1 MALIIPISFKENE
14 INLYYKIKNHI
25 LGPSTYLKLLALKD
39 NNPDL
44 NIELL
49 NNNNNNKE
57 EEEEKSNI
65 IYKQKENLDKDDFIY
80 DWGSE

>member
-49 NNNNNNKE
+49 NNNNKE
-57 EEEEKSNI
+57 EEKKLNI

>member
-49 NNNNNNKE
+49 NNNNKE
-57 EEEEKSNI
+57 EEEKDTL
-65 IYKQKENLDKDDFIY
+65 QKGKIQFIFIHCIL
-80 DWGSE
+80 

>member
-14 INLYYKIKNHI
+14 INLYYKIKNHK
-25 LGPSTYLKLLALKD
+25 LGPSTY
-39 NNPDL
+39 L

-49 NNNNNNKE
+49 NNNNKE
-57 EEEEKSNI
+57 KEEEKSNI
-65 IYKQKENLDKDDFIY
+65 IYKQKKNLNKDDFIY

>member
-49 NNNNNNKE
+49 NNNKNKE
-57 EEEEKSNI
+57 EKENLNI
-65 IYKQKENLDKDDFIY
+65 IYKQKENLDKNDFIY
-80 DWGSE
+80 DWGNE

>member
-44 NIELL
+44 NIKLL

-57 EEEEKSNI
+57 EEEKSNI
-65 IYKQKENLDKDDFIY
+65 IYKQKKNLNKDDFIY

>member
-49 NNNNNNKE
+49 NNNNKE
-57 EEEEKSNI
+57 EEGEKSNI
-65 IYKQKENLDKDDFIY
+65 IYKQKKNLNKDDFIY

>member
-14 INLYYKIKNHI
+14 INVYYKIKNHI
-25 LGPSTYLKLLALKD
+25 LGHSTYLKLLVLKD
-39 NNPDL
+39 NNHDL

-49 NNNNNNKE
+49 NNNNKE

-65 IYKQKENLDKDDFIY
+65 IYKQKKNLNKDDFIY

>member
-49 NNNNNNKE
+49 NNNNKE
-57 EEEEKSNI
+57 EKKSNI

>member
-49 NNNNNNKE
+49 NNNNKE

>member
-49 NNNNNNKE
+49 NNNNK

-65 IYKQKENLDKDDFIY
+65 IYKQKKNLNKDDFIY
-80 DWGSE
+80 DWEVNKC

>member
-49 NNNNNNKE
+49 NNNNK

-65 IYKQKENLDKDDFIY
+65 IYKQKKNLNKDDFI
-80 DWGSE
+80 

>member
-39 NNPDL
+39 NNHDL
-44 NIELL
+44 NTELL
-49 NNNNNNKE
+49 NNNNK

-65 IYKQKENLDKDDFIY
+65 IYKQKKNLNKDDFIY